1 MEEKEART
9 RAHIED
15 VSSNHSHSDDSQLHV
30 IDQTVNA
37 AALPKGYF
45 RSRFFLGSSAAVA
58 LSLLATVSA
67 FGYAAPILA
76 VINEDIG
83 PDPNYVW
90 VSKVLSPYHARS
102 PLLILS
108 ARCRFLWS
116 TLSL

>member
-1 MEEKEART
+1 MEEKRDQS
-9 RAHIED
+9 RAHVED
-15 VSSNHSHSDDSQLHV
+15 VNSANSHSDGSELHV

-67 FGYAAPILA
+67 FGYAAPILGI
-76 VINEDIG
+76 INEDIG

-90 VSKVLSPYHARS
+90 VSKYTTSCQLFIVTDRSHLS
-102 PLLILS
+102 
-108 ARCRFLWS
+108 
-116 TLSL
+116 

>member
-1 MEEKEART
+1 MDEKEAQART
-9 RAHIED
+9 HVED
-15 VSSNHSHSDDSQLHV
+15 VGSNHSHSDDSQLHV

-37 AALPKGYF
+37 SVLPKGYF

-67 FGYAAPILA
+67 FGYAAPILGI
-76 VINEDIG
+76 INEDIG

-90 VSKVLSPYHARS
+90 VSKALPLCHAGP
-102 PLLILS
+102 PLLILL
-108 ARCRFLWS
+108 ACFRLLWS